1 MLVDRTRVRSAALRL
16 ALTFFC
22 AFGLAA
28 CQSAPVA
35 YSPVPPSDRAAD
47 AIESYRESLAE
58 KRELVDREQR
68 SKRDALPDP
77 VNLLAEGD
85 KQRDAGEL
93 AAALFSYLQAYEAD
107 RSDTAPVERVA
118 LLHLRREPDRAQ
130 LIFEELIAS
139 EPGRSTL
146 HSGLALTHL
155 AQDEL
160 DPARKALFRAIELD
174 PNAATPRCLLGV
186 LYDRAGEHGAAQ
198 ESYEIAARL
207 RPSDYSILNNL
218 AVSFLLAGEPAR
230 AVPHLEH
237 AIVLEPRD
245 TALHNNLGLALALS
259 GHDDDAL
266 QAFRKA
272 ADEPQ
277 AHNNLGYARYL
288 RGDYGLAIRS
298 YEKALA
304 VRGEG
309 VLRVIRNLE
318 LAREALGEPLEGNAP
333 ETLW

>member
-1 MLVDRTRVRSAALRL
+1 MLVDRTRVRGAVLRL
-16 ALTFFC
+16 TMTLFC
-22 AFGLAA
+22 VFGLAA

-35 YSPVPPSDRAAD
+35 YSPAPPSDRAAE

-85 KQRDAGEL
+85 KQRDSGEL
-93 AAALFSYLQAYEAD
+93 AAALFSYLQAYQAN
-107 RSDTAPVERVA
+107 RADTAPVERVA
-118 LLHLRREPDRAQ
+118 LLHLRREPNRAQ
-130 LIFEELIAS
+130 LIFEELIAA
-139 EPGRSTL
+139 EPNRSSL

-160 DPARKALFRAIELD
+160 AAAREGLYRAIELD

-245 TALHNNLGLALALS
+245 SALHNNLGLALALS
-259 GHDDDAL
+259 GHDEEAL
-266 QAFRKA
+266 LAFLKTS
-272 ADEPQ
+272 DEPE

-288 RGDYGLAIRS
+288 RGDYGLAIDS

-304 VRGEG
+304 VRGKG
-309 VLRVIRNLE
+309 VLRVIHNLE
-318 LAREALGEPLEGNAP
+318 LAREALGTPLEGNAP